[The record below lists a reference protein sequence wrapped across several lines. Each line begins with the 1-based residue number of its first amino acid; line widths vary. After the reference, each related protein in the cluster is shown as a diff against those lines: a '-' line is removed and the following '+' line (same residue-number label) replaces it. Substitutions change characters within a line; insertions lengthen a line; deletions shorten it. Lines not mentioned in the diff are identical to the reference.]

1 MRNLISAELLK
12 LRTTRTFW
20 AYVASVVVFVPITIA
35 LSITVGNDQNPL
47 NTSDG
52 IRSVF
57 SAASSG
63 GLMAVLLG
71 ITMSAG
77 EFRNNTATPTFLIT
91 PDRRRVM
98 AAKVAAGGILGLVLA
113 AVSAVLTVAVATP
126 WLQARNIDVHL
137 LSADV
142 VTPIAGALLSL
153 TLAVIFGIGIGSV
166 IHNQTIAITVIVVW
180 TSIIETFLTGFV
192 PEVGR
197 WLPTGAA
204 SALSG
209 TWTIEGGLLPF
220 WAAALVL
227 TGYCAS
233 AAVAGTHLTTRKD
246 LT

>member
-1 MRNLISAELLK
+1 MRNLINAEFLK
-12 LRTTRTFW
+12 LRTTKAFW
-20 AYVASVVVFVPITIA
+20 AYVASIVAFVPISIA

-52 IRSVF
+52 IRGVF

-98 AAKVAAGGILGLVLA
+98 AAKVLAGGILGAALA
-113 AVSAVLTVAVATP
+113 VVSAALTVAVATP
-126 WLQARNIDVHL
+126 WLQARGIDVNL

-142 VTPIAGALLSL
+142 ITPIAGALISMALG
-153 TLAVIFGIGIGSV
+153 VIFGIGIGGV

-180 TSIIETFLTGFV
+180 TSIVEALLTGFV

-197 WLPTGAA
+197 WLPTGASVA
-204 SALSG
+204 MGG
-209 TWTIEGGLLPF
+209 TWTSEGLLPF
-220 WAAALVL
+220 WVAAVVL
-227 TGYCAS
+227 TGYG
-233 AAVAGTHLTTRKD
+233 AAAAAAGTRVIARKD

>member
-12 LRTTRTFW
+12 LRTTRAFW
-20 AYVASVVVFVPITIA
+20 AYVASIVVFVPISIA

-47 NTSDG
+47 TTSDG
-52 IRSVF
+52 IRGVF

-63 GLMAVLLG
+63 LLMAVLLG

-98 AAKVAAGGILGLVLA
+98 AAKVLAGGILGVVLA

-126 WLQARNIDVHL
+126 WLQARNVDVNL

-142 VTPIAGALLSL
+142 ITPIAGALLSL
-153 TLAVIFGIGIGSV
+153 ALGVIFGIGIGGL

-204 SALSG
+204 SALGG
-209 TWTIEGGLLPF
+209 TWTSEGGLLPF

-227 TGYCAS
+227 TGYCA
-233 AAVAGTHLTTRKD
+233 AAAAAGTHLITRKD
-246 LT
+246 MT

>member
-12 LRTTRTFW
+12 LRATRAFW
-20 AYVASVVVFVPITIA
+20 AYVASIIVFVPISIA

-47 NTSDG
+47 TTGDG
-52 IRSVF
+52 IKGVF

-98 AAKVAAGGILGLVLA
+98 AAKVLAGSIVGVVLA

-126 WLQARNIDVHL
+126 WLQARNIDVEL

-142 VTPIAGALLSL
+142 IAPIAGALLSVPL
-153 TLAVIFGIGIGSV
+153 GFIFGIGIGGL

-180 TSIIETFLTGFV
+180 TSIVEAFLTGFV

-204 SALSG
+204 SALGG
-209 TWTIEGGLLPF
+209 TWTSEGGLLPF

-227 TGYCAS
+227 TGYCTS
-233 AAVAGTHLTTRKD
+233 AAAAGTHLITRKD
-246 LT
+246 MT

>member
-1 MRNLISAELLK
+1 MKNLINAELLK
-12 LRTTRTFW
+12 LRTTKAGW
-20 AYVASVVVFVPITIA
+20 AYAASVVIFVPVSIA

-47 NTSDG
+47 TSSAG
-52 IRSVF
+52 IRGVF

-63 GLMAVLLG
+63 QLMAVLLG
-71 ITMSAG
+71 ITMAAG

-98 AAKVAAGGILGLVLA
+98 AAKVIAGSILGVVLA
-113 AVSAVLTVAVATP
+113 LVSAVLTVAVATP
-126 WLQARNIDVHL
+126 WLQARNVDVNL

-142 VTPIAGALLSL
+142 TTPIAGALLSL
-153 TLAVIFGIGIGSV
+153 TLGVIFGIGIGGV

-180 TSIIETFLTGFV
+180 SSIIEALLTGFV

-204 SALSG
+204 SALGG
-209 TWTIEGGLLPF
+209 TWTNEGGLLPI

-227 TGYCAS
+227 TGYSAS
-233 AAVAGTHLTTRKD
+233 AAAAGTHLITGKD

>member
-1 MRNLISAELLK
+1 MRNLINAELLK
-12 LRTTRTFW
+12 LRTTRAFW
-20 AYVASVVVFVPITIA
+20 AYVASIVVFVPISIV

-47 NTSDG
+47 TTSEG
-52 IRSVF
+52 IRGVF

-98 AAKVAAGGILGLVLA
+98 AAKVLAGAILGVVLA
-113 AVSAVLTVAVATP
+113 VVSAMLTVAVATP
-126 WLQARNIDVHL
+126 WLHARGIDVDL

-142 VTPIAGALLSL
+142 ISPIAGALLSVAL
-153 TLAVIFGIGIGSV
+153 SVVFGIGIGGL

-180 TSIIETFLTGFV
+180 TSIIEALLTGFV

-204 SALSG
+204 SALGG

-233 AAVAGTHLTTRKD
+233 EAAVGTHLITRKD
-246 LT
+246 MT

>member
-1 MRNLISAELLK
+1 MRNLTSAELLK
-12 LRTTRTFW
+12 LRTTRAFW
-20 AYVASVVVFVPITIA
+20 AYVAAIVVFVPISIA
-35 LSITVGNDQNPL
+35 LSIAVGNDQNPL
-47 NTSDG
+47 TTSDG
-52 IRSVF
+52 IRGVF

-63 GLMAVLLG
+63 ALTALLLG

-77 EFRNNTATPTFLIT
+77 EFRHNTATTTFLIT

-98 AAKVAAGGILGLVLA
+98 TAKVLAGGLIGVVLA
-113 AVSAVLTVAVATP
+113 AASALLTVSIATP
-126 WLQARNIDVHL
+126 WLHARHADVNL

-153 TLAVIFGIGIGSV
+153 PLAVILGVGIGGV

-180 TSIIETFLTGFV
+180 TSIIETSLTGFV

-204 SALSG
+204 SALGG
-209 TWTIEGGLLPF
+209 TWTIDGGLLPF

-233 AAVAGTHLTTRKD
+233 AAAAGTHLITRKD
-246 LT
+246 MK